1 MRLHKRSTSCG
12 AEAEIV
18 RQSLRLCVLC
28 VSAVSNTP
36 LNRRDAE
43 FAETQ
48 RRTFSMENK
57 TPILEMIGVSKRFP
71 GVVALDNVS
80 LTVDTGEILALIGEN
95 GAGKSTLMKILGGA
109 ISRDSGA
116 VRIDG
121 KPVEIRSPRE
131 ASALGIEFIHQEL
144 SVLDNL
150 DVAANIFL
158 RREATKGGFLKLV
171 DRRRLYFE
179 ADALLRKL
187 GLDLSSRT
195 PVSRLSIAQQQL
207 VEIARAISTGA
218 RIIIMD
224 EPTSSLSLTET
235 NRLLEIVKDL
245 KAHNVSIIY
254 ISHRLH
260 EVEEIADRAVV
271 LRDGRNAGALD
282 RGEINRDKMIRLM
295 VGRDLKEMFTGNGH
309 KVDGENGEWFAVERL
324 RTQRYPNQTIS
335 FNVGRGEVLGIAG
348 LVGAGR
354 SEMAKTIFGV
364 DEAVEGKM
372 KLNGQALQFTSPR
385 DAISHGVYLVPEDRR
400 SCGLVVEFNVRENI
414 SLPNLDYYSTAKIIN
429 SGKETKAANSAIKSI
444 NIKTPTPE
452 MRAANLSGG
461 NQQKVVLA
469 RWLTFSPKV
478 IIFDEPTRGIDV
490 GAKAEIYA
498 LIRKLA
504 SEGVSVIVISSEM
517 EEVLGIS
524 DRIAVMHEG
533 RITGILERPQFS
545 EEAVMHLATG
555 AA

>member
-1 MRLHKRSTSCG
+1 MRSRIFGRVSSD
-12 AEAEIV
+12 I
-18 RQSLRLCVLC
+18 RRLV
-28 VSAVSNTP
+28 VMTDKP
-36 LNRRDAE
+36 
-43 FAETQ
+43 
-48 RRTFSMENK
+48 
-57 TPILEMIGVSKRFP
+57 TPILELLNIGKRFP

-80 LTVDTGEILALIGEN
+80 LSVDTGEIVALIGEN

-109 ISRDSGA
+109 INRDSGT
-116 VRIDG
+116 VKIEG
-121 KPVEIRSPRE
+121 KEVEIKSPSE

-158 RREATKGGFLKLV
+158 RREPTIGGPLKLI
-171 DRRRLYFE
+171 DRKRLYSE
-179 ADALLRKL
+179 ADQLLKKL

-195 PVSRLSIAQQQL
+195 SVSRLSIAQQQL

-224 EPTSSLSLTET
+224 EPTSSLTLTET
-235 NRLLEIVKDL
+235 QRLLEIVMDL
-245 KAHNVSIIY
+245 KAHHVSIIY

-271 LRDGRNAGALD
+271 LRDGRNAGELA
-282 RGEINRDKMIRLM
+282 RNEINRDRMVRMM
-295 VGRDLKEMFTGNGH
+295 VGRDLKEMFKHTGNGNH
-309 KVDGENGEWFAVERL
+309 KENYDWFAVEGL
-324 RTQRYPNQTIS
+324 RTQRYPNQPIS
-335 FNVGRGEVLGIAG
+335 FNVARGEVLGIAG
-348 LVGAGR
+348 LVGSGR
-354 SEMAKTIFGV
+354 SEMARTLFGV
-364 DEAVEGKM
+364 DEAIEAKV
-372 KLNGQALQFTSPR
+372 KLNGKVLSFTGPR

-400 SCGLVVEFNVRENI
+400 NCGLVVDFNVRENI
-414 SLPNLDYYSTAKIIN
+414 SLPNLDSYSTAKIIN
-429 SGKETKAANSAIKSI
+429 SARETTAALNAVKSI
-444 NIKTPTPE
+444 NIKTPSPE

-504 SEGVSVIVISSEM
+504 SDGVSVIVISSEM

-533 RITGILERPQFS
+533 RITGILDRPQFS

-555 AA
+555 AAG